1 MDKERQGQENNRMP
15 NTIQVGTVLSSKR
28 NRAGHCVDADVP
40 GIDENPP
47 KSPFFWSATPQTA
60 AWHTPATRRNGMHVK
75 LRLMLK
81 SLKIHP
87 FLLLN
92 EKSFSTFD
100 NPPNVANQSTF
111 LLQNARK
118 MQSLAALTGVCVG
131 GAIVFCNGR
140 LRKRMGMVAEMVLVK
155 LLRSSMFSNT

>member
-1 MDKERQGQENNRMP
+1 
-15 NTIQVGTVLSSKR
+15 
-28 NRAGHCVDADVP
+28 VDADVP

-60 AWHTPATRRNGMHVK
+60 AWHTPPTRRNGMHVK

-92 EKSFSTFD
+92 EKEFFY
-100 NPPNVANQSTF
+100 F
-111 LLQNARK
+111 
-118 MQSLAALTGVCVG
+118 
-131 GAIVFCNGR
+131 
-140 LRKRMGMVAEMVLVK
+140 
-155 LLRSSMFSNT
+155 